1 MKVVIALYVSA
12 IVPSTSARSGV
23 LPASCSAPGK
33 MQSSP
38 PTSSSRP
45 ASPTPTP
52 AAPMTIPWGAF
63 SPGVTLPT
71 RVEPPSKLD
80 PGPFEIHSK
89 G

>member
-38 PTSSSRP
+38 ADEFFSACLSNPNTRRAYDHPVGRFLTWCDLAHTSG
-45 ASPTPTP
+45 T
-52 AAPMTIPWGAF
+52 
-63 SPGVTLPT
+63 TL
-71 RVEPPSKLD
+71 
-80 PGPFEIHSK
+80 
-89 G
+89 